1 MNDPGLYERIALRRV
16 HDGGVAKA
24 ADAYLDRGRPTP
36 AYLADVFDRLIWT
49 GWASLAEADSPR
61 ALRRLC
67 LTEAGA
73 TRYAELR
80 ERDQTSPPHQ
90 ELPPVPFAPQT
101 PAGRRLSEAR
111 PSAPCGQSGPTS

>member
-16 HDGGVAKA
+16 HDGGVRKV

-49 GWASLAEADSPR
+49 GWANLAEADSPR

-67 LTEAGA
+67 LTAAGA
-73 TRYAELR
+73 TRYAELCER
-80 ERDQTSPPHQ
+80 ERTSQRHQ
-90 ELPPVPFAPQT
+90 ELPPVPDHEFALQT
-101 PAGRRLSEAR
+101 PAGRRLNNAR
-111 PSAPCGQSGPTS
+111 PSAPARCM